1 MKYLLIL
8 GALLGMLIGTGCTYT
23 TAVRGQQGKAFVVK
37 NTPFGGTIWNC
48 EATGGRPKCYQVVK
62 Q

>member
-8 GALLGMLIGTGCTYT
+8 GALLGMLVGTGCVYT
-23 TAVRGQQGKAFVVK
+23 TAVNGQQGKAYVVK